1 MEKLNLSFHLIMLL
15 DVFLKVK
22 YQTMLF
28 FLIQAF
34 ILVFFSVA
42 EEQINSISIQ
52 FNEETKQKA
61 SISITLLNHKSSI
74 QILMCRTDIQM
85 RG

>member
-1 MEKLNLSFHLIMLL
+1 MEELNLSFHLIMLL

-52 FNEETKQKA
+52 FNEERKQKV
-61 SISITLLNHKSSI
+61 SISITLES
-74 QILMCRTDIQM
+74 
-85 RG
+85 